1 MNMNVTTALFY
12 SAMQHL
18 NNDNY
23 ILRLHAQYITGGNL
37 LLSVRTAH
45 HVMYGGGCCGGWMW
59 GMGDRQTETDG
70 AERYTPARLPS
81 AWVCHLSRASTPHI
95 SAQDHD

>member
-1 MNMNVTTALFY
+1 
-12 SAMQHL
+12 
-18 NNDNY
+18 
-23 ILRLHAQYITGGNL
+23 
-37 LLSVRTAH
+37 
-45 HVMYGGGCCGGWMW
+45 MYGGGCCGGWVW